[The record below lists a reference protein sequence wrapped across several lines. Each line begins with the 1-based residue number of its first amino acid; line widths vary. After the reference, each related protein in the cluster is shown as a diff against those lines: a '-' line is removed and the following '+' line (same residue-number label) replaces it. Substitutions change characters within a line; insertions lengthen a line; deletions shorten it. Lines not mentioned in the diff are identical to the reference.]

1 MVTPVM
7 PDWMPECCKIKIEGG
22 HENDKSLL
30 GMRIENTIS
39 ETETKELV
47 WIPKS
52 QLDGKGFPKMWILG
66 KKFEELFS
74 YNGKNGY
81 ELRGVEVE

>member
-1 MVTPVM
+1 MVKVYK
-7 PDWMPECCKIKIEGG
+7 ESEKAIQIK
-22 HENDKSLL
+22 
-30 GMRIENTIS
+30 MRIENTIS

-66 KKFEELFS
+66 KKFEELFG

-81 ELRGVEVE
+81 QLKGVEVE